1 MNNLIY
7 IFAKRRYIVSVWS
20 PALWQ
25 TAQEVQHLTRDSG
38 GLRIRIP
45 VWSIVIFPI
54 NIPLLLVQWTD
65 RLFPAQGWWSFRVR
79 ITWEGRNVI
88 VRIFQHCMVA
98 ETCTCSSFGRAPDQ
112 QFCGRGFKS
121 RSGLSLY
128 LPFYI
133 KGVWISLINAL

>member
-1 MNNLIY
+1 MNEGLVHDLHISLWIIWY
-7 IFAKRRYIVSVWS
+7 TSLQRDVILCQFDRQRYG
-20 PALWQ
+20 WQ
-25 TAQEVQHLTRDSG
+25 HSLTRDSG

-98 ETCTCSSFGRAPDQ
+98 ETCTSSSFGRGPDQ

-128 LPFYI
+128 LP
-133 KGVWISLINAL
+133 